1 MRSSFSVP
9 DHQCSVRDVH
19 GSLAPPPRSSLQD
32 VLPLL
37 RALCSLHWQPALTA
51 LLARVAE
58 AQQDTPRLLSE
69 LFAAPPE
76 AEPLDVQRV
85 AAQQAAVLL
94 QQRAAAAARSKKV
107 AGQQG
112 ECTQSRLG

>member
-1 MRSSFSVP
+1 MLCAAAV
-9 DHQCSVRDVH
+9 QCLTSNALCVMSTGR
-19 GSLAPPPRSSLQD
+19 LPPPPAR
-32 VLPLL
+32 
-37 RALCSLHWQPALTA
+37 CSLHWQPALTA